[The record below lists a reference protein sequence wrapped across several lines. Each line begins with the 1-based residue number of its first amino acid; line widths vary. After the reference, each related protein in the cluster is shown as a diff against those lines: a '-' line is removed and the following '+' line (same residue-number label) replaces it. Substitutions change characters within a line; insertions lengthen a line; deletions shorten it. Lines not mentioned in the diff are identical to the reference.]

1 MDFKKINNWTGW
13 LVTLI
18 ACTVYI
24 MTSEAASS
32 FWDCGEF
39 ISSAYKLQIPHPPGA
54 PMFVLLGR
62 VFIILFGD
70 NPLTAAK
77 AVNTMSALA
86 SGFTILFLFWTIT
99 HFAKRIVVKQ
109 TGTEPVG
116 YQILAIM
123 GAGIVGALAYTF
135 SDSFWYSAVEGEVY
149 ALSSFFT
156 ALVFWAILKW
166 EHKADQPGAD
176 KWIIFI
182 FYMMGLSIGVHLLNI
197 LTIPAIVMVY
207 YFRQYKPTITGGL
220 VAFLVGVVITG
231 FIQVVLIQYTI
242 KWAGAFDV
250 NFVNSMGL
258 PFFSGFI
265 FFFVL
270 LAAILTWGIYYANK

>member
-86 SGFTILFLFWTIT
+86 SGFTILFLFC
-99 HFAKRIVVKQ
+99 K
-109 TGTEPVG
+109 
-116 YQILAIM
+116 
-123 GAGIVGALAYTF
+123 
-135 SDSFWYSAVEGEVY
+135 DSF
-149 ALSSFFT
+149 T
-156 ALVFWAILKW
+156 VFLFDYITKIQEIKILK
-166 EHKADQPGAD
+166 G
-176 KWIIFI
+176 
-182 FYMMGLSIGVHLLNI
+182 
-197 LTIPAIVMVY
+197 
-207 YFRQYKPTITGGL
+207 
-220 VAFLVGVVITG
+220 
-231 FIQVVLIQYTI
+231 
-242 KWAGAFDV
+242 
-250 NFVNSMGL
+250 
-258 PFFSGFI
+258 
-265 FFFVL
+265 
-270 LAAILTWGIYYANK
+270 

>member
-1 MDFKKINNWTGW
+1 MDFKKVNNWTGW
-13 LVTLI
+13 IVTLI

-24 MTSEAASS
+24 MTSEATGS

-62 VFIILFGD
+62 LFIILFGD

-77 AVNTMSALA
+77 AVNIMSAVA
-86 SGFTILFLFWTIT
+86 SGFTIMFLFWTIT
-99 HFAKRIVVKQ
+99 HFAKRLVQK
-109 TGTEPVG
+109 GTEALSNS
-116 YQILAIM
+116 QIIAIM
-123 GAGIVGALAYTF
+123 GAGVVGALAYTF

-166 EHKADQPGAD
+166 EQKADEPGAD

-182 FYMMGLSIGVHLLNI
+182 FFMMGMIEI
-197 LTIPAIVMVY
+197 RKFYI
-207 YFRQYKPTITGGL
+207 
-220 VAFLVGVVITG
+220 
-231 FIQVVLIQYTI
+231 
-242 KWAGAFDV
+242 
-250 NFVNSMGL
+250 
-258 PFFSGFI
+258 
-265 FFFVL
+265 
-270 LAAILTWGIYYANK
+270 

>member
-109 TGTEPVG
+109 TGT
-116 YQILAIM
+116 
-123 GAGIVGALAYTF
+123 
-135 SDSFWYSAVEGEVY
+135 
-149 ALSSFFT
+149 
-156 ALVFWAILKW
+156 
-166 EHKADQPGAD
+166 
-176 KWIIFI
+176 
-182 FYMMGLSIGVHLLNI
+182 
-197 LTIPAIVMVY
+197 
-207 YFRQYKPTITGGL
+207 
-220 VAFLVGVVITG
+220 
-231 FIQVVLIQYTI
+231 
-242 KWAGAFDV
+242 
-250 NFVNSMGL
+250 
-258 PFFSGFI
+258 
-265 FFFVL
+265 
-270 LAAILTWGIYYANK
+270 